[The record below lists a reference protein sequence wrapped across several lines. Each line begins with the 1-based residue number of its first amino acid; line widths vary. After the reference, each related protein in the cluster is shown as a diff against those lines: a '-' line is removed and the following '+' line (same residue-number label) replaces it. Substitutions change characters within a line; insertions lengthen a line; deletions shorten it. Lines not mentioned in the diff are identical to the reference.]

1 MQCPYCSNHFT
12 PTELDAQSEDF
23 VFNIKDNRFDWKKLV
38 ITHTVCPNNECK
50 NTILSVKVVGVI
62 SGSDGFL
69 GSSSILFDGNIIPQG
84 KIKKYPDYI
93 PEQIREDHEEACKI
107 ADLSPKAAATLAR
120 RCLQGMISDFHKTK
134 SDQLK
139 KAIDELKDVIEPA
152 LWEAIDSVRQIGNI
166 GAHMEKD
173 INTIIEIDP
182 DEAKK
187 LIGLIEL
194 LFEEW
199 YIRRHERQ
207 QKLDAIKGIA
217 EEKKIQKVSKPSPPM
232 VNGTSLLTP

>member
-1 MQCPYCSNHFT
+1 MQCPYCGNHFT
-12 PTELDAQSEDF
+12 PTELDSKSNELA
-23 VFNIKDNRFDWKKLV
+23 FNMPDKNYHLKEIV
-38 ITHTVCPNNECK
+38 VTHTVCPNKECH
-50 NTILSVKVVGVI
+50 NTIIYVNI
-62 SGSDGFL
+62 SGVKFNNRRL
-69 GSSSILFDGNIIPQG
+69 PIERRILFDGNIIPQG
-84 KIKKYPDYI
+84 NIKKYPDYI

-166 GAHMEKD
+166 GAHMGKD
-173 INTIIEIDP
+173 INTIVEIDP
-182 DEAKK
+182 GEAKK

-207 QKLDAIKGIA
+207 QKLNAIKGIA
-217 EEKKIQKVSKPSPPM
+217 EEKKAQKVSKPSPPM
-232 VNGTSLLTP
+232 VDGTSLLTP

>member
-1 MQCPYCSNHFT
+1 MQCPYCNSFFT
-12 PTELDAQSEDF
+12 PTTNDLDTAYLTFSTT
-23 VFNIKDNRFDWKKLV
+23 DNLFYEKIMEV
-38 ITHTVCPNNECK
+38 SHTVCPNKACRNFIVNIRIIGKRMTNATSVEK
-50 NTILSVKVVGVI
+50 RTI
-62 SGSDGFL
+62 
-69 GSSSILFDGNIIPQG
+69 FDKNIIPAG
-84 KIKKYPDYI
+84 IIKRYPDYI
-93 PEQIREDHEEACKI
+93 PQQIREDYQEACEI
-107 ADLSPKAAATLAR
+107 VELSPKASATLAR
-120 RCLQGMISDFHKTK
+120 RCLQGIIRDFHNTK

-166 GAHMEKD
+166 GAHMEKN

-182 DEAKK
+182 GEAKK

-207 QKLDAIKGIA
+207 QKLNAITGIA
-217 EEKKIQKVSKPSPPM
+217 EEKKAQKVNKPSSPTDD
-232 VNGTSLLTP
+232 GTSLLTP